1 MLNNCFSYSF
11 IKCNDTPSDART
23 LDGVFNTLSNMDLY
37 SMFDNPQEAINIATE
52 LAYNSMT
59 TALISKE
66 GKSINKYNEILGERF
81 TDSYSSIGEYTF
93 ESSKKQFIR
102 LNKVYVNVN
111 YTGTINLRLE
121 NELAQI
127 ELVPID
133 VVSGVT
139 KEVVLNKDFRYVEVD
154 IVEDVEGRV
163 TYSCGMNGILID
175 YSVLCDYNIFICAN
189 KELFQTCMDY
199 KVASIL
205 LTDGQFSGEVGKR
218 LMQSND
224 YDNLN
229 DAIKG
234 IIERDNARRRKE
246 LLPKEENASQVET
259 IAIIAFVVFFIIGL
273 VLGHYFF

>member
-11 IKCNDTPSDART
+11 IKCKDAPSDARS

-37 SMFDNPQEAINIATE
+37 SMFDKPQEAIDIATE

-66 GKSINKYNEILGERF
+66 GKSINKYNEILGNRF
-81 TDSYSSIGEYTF
+81 TNSYSSVGEYTF
-93 ESSKKQFIR
+93 ESRQKQFIR
-102 LNKVYVNVN
+102 LNKVYVNVD

-133 VVSGVT
+133 VVSGIT
-139 KEVVLNKDFRYVEVD
+139 KEVSLNKDFRYVEID
-154 IVEDVEGRV
+154 IVEDIKGRS
-163 TYSCGMNGILID
+163 TYSCGISGLLID
-175 YSVLCDYNIFICAN
+175 YSVLCDYNLFICAN

-218 LMQSND
+218 LMQSED
-224 YDNLN
+224 YDNLKKEYEIEYEREL
-229 DAIKG
+229 DKLSIKESG
-234 IIERDNARRRKE
+234 CFNCGSRI
-246 LLPKEENASQVET
+246 QVRSW
-259 IAIIAFVVFFIIGL
+259 I
-273 VLGHYFF
+273 